1 MRRFDKKNKIEKANL
16 LAEQR
21 YLQSKGLVNEMISG
35 PQKTDSDIDE
45 LANEIIK
52 NAAGDE
58 AKENQLIIKTAA
70 GDEEIQRRL
79 TNRISKIKN
88 N

>member
-1 MRRFDKKNKIEKANL
+1 MDKP
-16 LAEQR
+16 
-21 YLQSKGLVNEMISG
+21 ISG
-35 PQKTDSDIDE
+35 VQKTDSDIDE
-45 LANEIIK
+45 LANDIIK
-52 NAAGDE
+52 ISNGDE

-70 GDEEIQRRL
+70 GNEEIQRRL